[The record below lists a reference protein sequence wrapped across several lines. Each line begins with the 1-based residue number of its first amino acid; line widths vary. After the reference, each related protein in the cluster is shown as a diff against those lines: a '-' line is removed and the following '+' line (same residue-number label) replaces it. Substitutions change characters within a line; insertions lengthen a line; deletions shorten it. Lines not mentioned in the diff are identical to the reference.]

1 MFTGIVEEA
10 GVVKGIRRTSAGIR
24 LKVLARA
31 CAKSIRLGDSLAVNG
46 CCLTIIKATPAGSG
60 KLLEFDLLQ
69 ETWDKTNLSNAHV
82 GSLVNLE
89 RPLRADG
96 GLDGHFVTG
105 HVDGKGIIERWEPA
119 GADWVLEIS
128 VPRDLMRY
136 LVYKGSIA
144 IDGISLTVAEVLKN
158 GCRIWIIPHTYE
170 VTALCE
176 RKNGDPVNVET
187 DLLGKYVA
195 RFFDQMTK
203 PDRARVQR
211 AAVRA
216 RK

>member
-24 LKVLARA
+24 LKVLARTS
-31 CAKSIRLGDSLAVNG
+31 AKSIRLGDSLAVNG
-46 CCLTIIKATPAGSG
+46 CCLTIIKATPSRSG

-69 ETWDKTNLSNAHV
+69 ETWDKTNLSDTHL

-105 HVDGKGIIERWEPA
+105 HVDGKGTIERWEPA

-128 VPRDLMRY
+128 VPRELMRY

-144 IDGISLTVAEVLKN
+144 IDGISLTVADVLTS

-176 RKNGDPVNVET
+176 RKKGDSVNVET

-195 RFFDQMTK
+195 RFFDQMRN
-203 PDRARVQR
+203 PDRVRLQR
-211 AAVRA
+211 AAVRD

>member
-10 GVVKGIRRTSAGIR
+10 GTVKSIRRTSAGIR

-31 CAKSIRLGDSLAVNG
+31 CAKSIRMGDSLAVNG
-46 CCLTIIKATPAGSG
+46 CCLTIVKATRSGPG

-69 ETWDKTNLSNAHV
+69 ETWEKTNLSNTRV

-96 GLDGHFVTG
+96 RLDGHFVTG
-105 HVDGKGIIERWEPA
+105 HVDGKATIRRWEPS
-119 GADWVLEIS
+119 GADWVLEIE
-128 VPRDLMRY
+128 VPPELMRY

-144 IDGISLTVAEVLKN
+144 VDGISLTVADVIEG

-170 VTALCE
+170 VTALSE
-176 RKNGDPVNVET
+176 RKSGDPVNVET
-187 DLLGKYVA
+187 DLLGKYVD
-195 RFFDQMTK
+195 RFFDLMKTS
-203 PDRARVQR
+203 PALRRRSRAR
-211 AAVRA
+211 
-216 RK
+216 